1 MSVFKGAIKKTKMR
15 KNTFAQK
22 LIIPP
27 KPETAFLMLVIYSAK
42 GTIWSV
48 LMGSL
53 QCNCVDSALSGVDQR
68 RLIHVP

>member
-27 KPETAFLMLVIYSAK
+27 KPETAFLMLVIYFSK
-42 GTIWSV
+42 RNYLVGFNGISSV
-48 LMGSL
+48 
-53 QCNCVDSALSGVDQR
+53 
-68 RLIHVP
+68 